1 MVLSK
6 IFALLICS
14 VVIASGS
21 SCDNDGN
28 VTAQDVKFLE
38 ATGGFFY
45 IHGLTNGE
53 SVVMFQTLGDS
64 KIQVQYT
71 FINDDC
77 LYETRSYNIHENGNM
92 KDHDVFQSVIGGGET
107 FLPPRLAPIP
117 INTPPPTLFTFG
129 TLPTLQTW
137 PTRKIVTN
145 FVTFQTLPTIPILAT
160 GIIAH
165 TRNAQLAIETTT
177 PAPTIVRTIPTL
189 PTLRPTRAKPM
200 DLKSQM

>member
-1 MVLSK
+1 MKFVA
-6 IFALLICS
+6 IFLI
-14 VVIASGS
+14 
-21 SCDNDGN
+21 
-28 VTAQDVKFLE
+28 L
-38 ATGGFFY
+38 
-45 IHGLTNGE
+45 
-53 SVVMFQTLGDS
+53 
-64 KIQVQYT
+64 
-71 FINDDC
+71 FI
-77 LYETRSYNIHENGNM
+77 
-92 KDHDVFQSVIGGGET
+92 DVFQSVICGGET

-145 FVTFQTLPTIPILAT
+145 FVTFQTLPTIPTLAT

-177 PAPTIVRTIPTL
+177 PAPTIVRTFPTL

>member
-14 VVIASGS
+14 VVIACGS

-28 VTAQDVKFLE
+28 VTAHDVKFLE

-53 SVVMFQTLGDS
+53 SVVMFQTMGDS

-92 KDHDVFQSVIGGGET
+92 KDHVKVVKTRDEFSIS
-107 FLPPRLAPIP
+107 
-117 INTPPPTLFTFG
+117 NTLFYMGQKYSFVNVSSGGFG
-129 TLPTLQTW
+129 VVGTSFIGSSGDSNGMQQHSGGQSPSHELS
-137 PTRKIVTN
+137 R
-145 FVTFQTLPTIPILAT
+145 A
-160 GIIAH
+160 GI
-165 TRNAQLAIETTT
+165 EM
-177 PAPTIVRTIPTL
+177 VEV
-189 PTLRPTRAKPM
+189 
-200 DLKSQM
+200 KSTVSE